1 MAAVFWPART
11 CVLVLSLAAAAQQAQ
26 LLKNLIKLLLHCY
39 SARLL
44 QEERNA
50 AQLLDEED
58 RPQFQP
64 AVFDSLR
71 RVSHC
76 PIVIGLSPLGL
87 QLGLA
92 RVCQH
97 ARPVLLL
104 LRLLS

>member
-1 MAAVFWPART
+1 MAAVFWPARK
-11 CVLVLSLAAAAQQAQ
+11 CVLVPSLAAAAQQAQ

-50 AQLLDEED
+50 AQLLDED